1 MSHPL
6 IKRLVDTLGYPQVDA
21 AILDRFLAEP
31 DLKAL
36 FVTGDADKNLETA
49 DLAVILPELARHFG
63 KAFQPAVV
71 DRAIEQK
78 VRERF
83 DVWPTPSL
91 IFVARGNKVGAIAKI
106 RDWDDY
112 LREISAILDREPALL
127 VH

>member
-6 IKRLVDTLGYPQVDA
+6 IQRLVDTLGYPSLDA
-21 AILDRFLAEP
+21 ASLDRFLAEP
-31 DLKAL
+31 DLKVL
-36 FVTGDADKNLETA
+36 FVTGDPDKNLETA
-49 DLAVILPELARHFG
+49 DLAVVLPELARHFG
-63 KAFQPAVV
+63 QAFQPAVV

-91 IFVARGNKVGAIAKI
+91 IFVAEGSTVGAIAKI

-112 LREISAILDREPALL
+112 LREISEILDRTPALL